1 MAFSKVQITD
11 NANSLLNLNETKF
24 YEAGLA
30 LAAIISRAISQL
42 LGWLGRV
49 MPRTEMRARVQSSH
63 GNFTVL
69 SHLNLLISTLKIVE
83 KLDLSQYSL

>member
-11 NANSLLNLNETKF
+11 NANSLLNMDGTKF
-24 YEAGLA
+24 YEVGVAP
-30 LAAIISRAISQL
+30 AAIISRAIAQL

-49 MPRTEMRARVQSSH
+49 TPRAEMRARVQASH
-63 GNFTVL
+63 GIFTVL
-69 SHLNLLISTLKIVE
+69 SHLNLQISTLKIIE

>member
-11 NANSLLNLNETKF
+11 NANSLLSLNETKF
-24 YEAGLA
+24 YEVGLTP
-30 LAAIISRAISQL
+30 AAIISRSISQL

-49 MPRTEMRARVQSSH
+49 MPRAEMRARVQSSH
-63 GNFTVL
+63 RIFTVL
-69 SHLNLLISTLKIVE
+69 SHLNLQISTLKIVE